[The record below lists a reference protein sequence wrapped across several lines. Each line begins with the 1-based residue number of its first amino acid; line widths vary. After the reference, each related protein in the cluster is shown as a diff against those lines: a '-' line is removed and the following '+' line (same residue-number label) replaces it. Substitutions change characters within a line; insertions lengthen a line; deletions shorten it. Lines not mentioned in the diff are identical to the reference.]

1 MMSFRIGALA
11 VAAVAVLG
19 VDPRQ
24 VRAGGA

>member
-1 MMSFRIGALA
+1 MSRFRLGALA
-11 VAAVAVLG
+11 AVAAAVLG